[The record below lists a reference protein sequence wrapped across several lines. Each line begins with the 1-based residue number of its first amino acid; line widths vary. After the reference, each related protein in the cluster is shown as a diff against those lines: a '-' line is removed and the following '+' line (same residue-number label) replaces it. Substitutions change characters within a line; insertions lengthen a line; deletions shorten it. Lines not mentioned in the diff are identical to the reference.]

1 MAAAP
6 SSDLLKDFHKAIFE
20 FAREFV
26 DFPRCGKQLPKDP
39 KIIHDPLWGTIKLE
53 AWEIALLDLPL
64 FQRLRQIHQI
74 SLASYVFPGCNH
86 NRFEHTLGVMQQTGR
101 LVSALNGSYPAA
113 KPRFELK
120 TLRTLRLAALFHDCG
135 HSCFSHITEEL
146 YGACPDMLA
155 FLQSGKPLNA
165 RPHEILSSLILRS
178 APVKDFLGEIE
189 AQYGIELDIER
200 AADWIVGKSARSG
213 GNKIHSET
221 QVINGPFDAD
231 KLDYILR
238 DAHYSGVPIGVD
250 LERLWAFCG
259 IDQADNGDEVLSLHE
274 AGVSSLEQIFFA
286 KINLFAVVYHH
297 PKVRA
302 AEKMVQ
308 SVIERAKEGPQKD
321 GFHAWE
327 RRLDLNCAAH
337 YLWLTDEVFF
347 CEALRR
353 KKDDPVRQ
361 MLHDIKYR
369 RFFVRA
375 LSIGKDTVGGKCGEE
390 LRKLRKLNQP
400 GVANYMAKRALAKEI
415 LSASGLEK
423 EIGPGHIWIDFP
435 CEPSFE
441 EAQSAFVRTAAGTL
455 RKASDFFP
463 VRYWSD
469 SFRDHKWRGY
479 VFCPPKHQQR
489 VHEAALE
496 VFARYGV
503 RFEKSAGQS
512 SHVPHPKATV

>member
-6 SSDLLKDFHKAIFE
+6 SSDLLKDFHKGIFE

-26 DFPRCGKQLPKDP
+26 DFPRYGKRLPKGP

-53 AWEIALLDLPL
+53 AWEVALLDLPL

-86 NRFEHTLGVMQQTGR
+86 IRFEHTLGGMRQTRR
-101 LVSALNGSYPAA
+101 LIAALNCHYPAGR
-113 KPRFELK
+113 PRFELK

-155 FLQSGKPLNA
+155 FLQSGQPLKA

-178 APVKDFLGEIE
+178 APVKDFLGELE
-189 AQYGIELDIER
+189 DEYGIEIDIER
-200 AADWIVGKSARSG
+200 AADWIIGKSPQRRE
-213 GNKIHSET
+213 NKIHCEA

-238 DAHYSGVPIGVD
+238 DAHYSGIPIGVD
-250 LERLWAFCG
+250 LERLWAFCKV
-259 IDQADNGDEVLSLHE
+259 DQADNGAEVLSLDE
-274 AGVSSLEQIFFA
+274 AGVASLEQILFA
-286 KINLFAVVYHH
+286 KINLFAIVYHH
-297 PKVRA
+297 PKIRA

-308 SVIERAKEGPQKD
+308 SLIERAKEEPELAC
-321 GFHAWE
+321 FHVCE
-327 RRLDLNCAAH
+327 RRLDLNRAAH

-347 CEALRR
+347 CEASRR
-353 KKDDPVRQ
+353 KKEDPVRQ
-361 MLHDIKYR
+361 MLHDIRYR

-375 LSIGKDTVGGKCGEE
+375 LSIATDTVGAKCREE
-390 LRKLRKLNQP
+390 YGKLRKLSQP
-400 GVANYMAKRALAKEI
+400 GVANYKAKRALAQEI
-415 LSASGLEK
+415 LTASGLEK
-423 EIGPGHIWIDFP
+423 EIGPGDIWVDLP
-435 CEPSFE
+435 AEPSFKE
-441 EAQSAFVRTAAGTL
+441 VQNAFVRTAAGTL

-463 VRYWSD
+463 VHYWSD
-469 SFRDHKWRGY
+469 SFKDHKWRGH
-479 VFCPPKHQQR
+479 VFCPPEHQQR

-496 VFARYGV
+496 VFARYGL
-503 RFEKSAGQS
+503 RFEKSAGLS
-512 SHVPHPKATV
+512 CHVAHPKATV